1 MTSEPLAALVW
12 LGPIV
17 KERLLPLLPQNE
29 EKRHSILPWVPNSWT
44 HDNPAKRIRPGFVN
58 QRLHEQYCPLLFLGL
73 QMLAPGIVDWEDRT
87 YIEFCLKEV
96 KPNEKGHLDLP
107 DGLDLEP

>member
-1 MTSEPLAALVW
+1 MAWPYCQRTPPPAAS
-12 LGPIV
+12 P
-17 KERLLPLLPQNE
+17 
-29 EKRHSILPWVPNSWT
+29 KRRKAT
-44 HDNPAKRIRPGFVN
+44 HDNPSKRIRPGFVN

>member
-1 MTSEPLAALVW
+1 MQL
-12 LGPIV
+12 LGLRAKGRKLI
-17 KERLLPLLPQNE
+17 
-29 EKRHSILPWVPNSWT
+29 EKRGILGNL
-44 HDNPAKRIRPGFVN
+44 AGG
-58 QRLHEQYCPLLFLGL
+58 EQYCPLLFLGL